1 MTELWTEAVSR
12 LWTEPSVTMHT
23 PYFDLVDCE
32 SRPHPASRPTVI
44 SAGKSEDARRFQARY
59 ADGAFLAAESLDEMR
74 ALSADVHARAKA
86 NGRVCKTY
94 SMLTVVQGETDEL
107 AAKKVKEWGAGLDRE
122 ALAHMRRTWGVPEDQ
137 ARAWAQG
144 ADGEAAFQSAY
155 VAGSARTVT
164 EHIEYI
170 VREADLD
177 GLMLIFPEYDED
189 MLLFGETV
197 LPTLRARDE
206 VAA

>member
-1 MTELWTEAVSR
+1 V
-12 LWTEPSVTMHT
+12 
-23 PYFDLVDCE
+23 
-32 SRPHPASRPTVI
+32 
-44 SAGKSEDARRFQARY
+44 
-59 ADGAFLAAESLDEMR
+59 AE
-74 ALSADVHARAKA
+74 
-86 NGRVCKTY
+86 
-94 SMLTVVQGETDEL
+94 
-107 AAKKVKEWGAGLDRE
+107 
-122 ALAHMRRTWGVPEDQ
+122 
-137 ARAWAQG
+137 G

-197 LPTLRARDE
+197 LPALRARDE